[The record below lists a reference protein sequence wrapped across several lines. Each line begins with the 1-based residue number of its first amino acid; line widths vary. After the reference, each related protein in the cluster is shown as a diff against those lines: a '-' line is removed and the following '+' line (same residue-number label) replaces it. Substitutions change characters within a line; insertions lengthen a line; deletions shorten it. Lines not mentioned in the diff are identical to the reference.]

1 MMMVNYYVISFSL
14 LFLSGLVVYS
24 LNYKHFLIMLL
35 SLEVVVVSM
44 FLLFFFFCS
53 SYSLEVFLSVI
64 YLALSVCEGALGLS
78 LLVLI
83 IRTYGGDML
92 STFDLLW

>member
-1 MMMVNYYVISFSL
+1 MLIVNYYVVAFSL
-14 LFLSGLVVYS
+14 LFLSGLAVYS
-24 LNYKHFLIMLL
+24 LNYKHFLVILL
-35 SLEVVVVSM
+35 SLEVVVVSI
-44 FLLFFFFCS
+44 FLLLFFFCR
-53 SYSLEVFLSVI
+53 SYSLEVFLSVV

-83 IRTYGGDML
+83 IRTYGGDIL